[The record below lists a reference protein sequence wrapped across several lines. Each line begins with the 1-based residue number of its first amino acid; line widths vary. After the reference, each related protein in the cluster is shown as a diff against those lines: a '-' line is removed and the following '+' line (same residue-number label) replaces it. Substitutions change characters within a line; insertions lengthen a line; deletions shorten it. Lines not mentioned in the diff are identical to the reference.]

1 MTDRSR
7 TLCTNTHAER
17 KAKAKAEAS
26 RAIERTSN
34 HAESLFLGVQG
45 GGLHLWRPTLA
56 SAYYLVIMH
65 LSATWLVQAISSLS
79 TTVRE
84 MGVAMHARLKTTDA
98 GLVDWAYS
106 GGW

>member
-7 TLCTNTHAER
+7 THTRTHR
-17 KAKAKAEAS
+17 KKSKSKSKSEAS

-34 HAESLFLGVQG
+34 HTESLFLGVQG

-84 MGVAMHARLKTTDA
+84 MWVAMHARLKTTDA